1 MGGRIDGE
9 FNAAQL
15 ASQLREAGFNAQVV
29 PARFHIGEALGRLNN
44 SPAQTDANQKIVSR
58 EPYTYKD
65 VKGTLIKYDN
75 GSAVFIAKKQV
86 NGKDVTYQLRF
97 KNEADIEKQ
106 RPSSE
111 ILNPNK
117 KNQTTINYEYHRNGQ
132 LKNKETLNAK
142 NVVIREEEFDKKGH
156 VKNRKLYDKNGELQR
171 DIRFK
176 WNDKDHTS
184 VAEVYDKDNKL
195 ITTAHNQYKPDGK
208 TMVSQQT
215 YYPSGKPQGKI
226 ECFDNGKFHTQ
237 TEYYENGQ
245 VKAETEYWDNGVI
258 KEQRLY
264 NENGKVTK
272 KISAE
277 IDGEFGESRQVG
289 EGDCYLM
296 ATINSIRNLDG
307 GQQMLKDLVKV
318 STNANGEKV
327 YTVTFPGAKLAA
339 AGLKT
344 DNRIKDGT
352 IAITGTYTFTESEL
366 QEILKQAGREY
377 SLGDGDVILLEA
389 AFEKYRKEVEQTMV
403 ANGLDPKKFQVGQA
417 GLQTGKDSDSILSGG
432 RAEDALFVMTG
443 RKSQLY
449 QDNNVPNGLDYEAM
463 QMGELV
469 VVPKPNSGMVAAK
482 AVSEIDGEILH
493 KKEDLNKMLDTIMN
507 DPKDGKTDYV
517 ACAGFRTV
525 HNDGKVS
532 GHELTIKSVTADTV
546 TLINP
551 WHPDKEITMSR
562 EDFINSVQMLNI
574 SDIGN
579 GHSASGDVQNP
590 SGGLNQNQLTQMLQ
604 QAQQHIQQNQPA
616 QNNPN
621 QGQLT
626 QMVQQVQQHIQQ
638 NQPTQQNQQEQ
649 NIHPVKRGD
658 SLWKIAKQHLGSGA
672 TATQIANY
680 VNDIMEANPSLKWNK
695 GHTSVMIRPG
705 DNIVLP

>member
-1 MGGRIDGE
+1 MGERIQGD

-15 ASQLREAGFNAQVV
+15 AAQLRESGFNAEVV
-29 PARFHIGEALGRLNN
+29 PAKVNIGNALN
-44 SPAQTDANQKIVSR
+44 SMSRITQSGNIANIVSKQN
-58 EPYTYKD
+58 YTYKD
-65 VKGTLIKYDN
+65 VKGTLIKYDD
-75 GSAVFIAKKQV
+75 GSTVFLAKKQI
-86 NGKDVTYQLRF
+86 NGKDVNYQLKF
-97 KNEADIEKQ
+97 TNEADIEKQ

-111 ILNPNK
+111 VMNPGQ
-117 KNQTTINYEYHRNGQ
+117 KNQITTNYEYYRNGQ
-132 LKNKETLNAK
+132 VKNKETLNAK
-142 NVVIREEEFDKKGH
+142 NVLIKEEEYDKKGH
-156 VKNRKLYDKNGELQR
+156 IKNRKLYDKDGKLQK

-184 VAEVYDKDNKL
+184 VAEAYDKDNKL
-195 ITTAHNQYKPDGK
+195 IATSHNKYKDDNE
-208 TMVSQQT
+208 TLISQEVR
-215 YYPSGKPQGKI
+215 YPSGALQSKS
-226 ECFDNGKFHTQ
+226 ECFDNGKVHTS
-237 TEYYENGQ
+237 TGYYENGQ

-258 KEQRLY
+258 KEQRQY
-264 NENGKVTK
+264 DENGKVTK

-318 STNANGEKV
+318 ETNANGEKV

-339 AGLKT
+339 EGLKT
-344 DNRIKDGT
+344 DSRIKDGT
-352 IAITGTYTFTESEL
+352 IAITGTYTFTESEM

-389 AFEKYRKEVEQTMV
+389 AFEKYRKEVEQTME
-403 ANGLDPKKFQVGQA
+403 ANGIDPKTSLLGQA
-417 GLQTGKDSDSILSGG
+417 GLQTGKNSDSILSGG
-432 RAEDALFVMTG
+432 RAEDALFIMTG
-443 RKSQLY
+443 CKSQVY
-449 QDNNVPNGLDYEAM
+449 QDNNVQNGLDYEAM
-463 QMGELV
+463 QMGQLV

-482 AVSEIDGEILH
+482 AVSEIEGDIAH

-517 ACAGFRTV
+517 ASAGFRTI
-525 HNDGKVS
+525 HDDGKIS

-551 WHPDKEITMSR
+551 WNPDKEVTMSR
-562 EDFINSVQMLNI
+562 EDFINSVQTMNI
-574 SDIGN
+574 SDSSKAPVEMPDI
-579 GHSASGDVQNP
+579 HNP
-590 SGGLNQNQLTQMLQ
+590 SGGQV
-604 QAQQHIQQNQPA
+604 

-621 QGQLT
+621 QSQLN
-626 QMVQQVQQHIQQ
+626 QMLHQVQQHIQQ
-638 NQPTQQNQQEQ
+638 NHPTQQNQPQQQGQQEQ
-649 NIHPVKRGD
+649 NIHSVRRGD
-658 SLWKIAKQHLGSGA
+658 SLWKIAKRHLGQGA

-680 VNDIMEANPSLKWNK
+680 VNDIMEANPNLKWNK
-695 GHTSVMIRPG
+695 GHTVVIIRTG